1 MEFFAKEFSKLSVYE
16 LYEIL
21 KSRAEIFLLEQNII
35 CQDMDDTDEMKYG
48 LNGSPTQVS
57 RIFPPEVNDHREMW
71 TGTGE
76 ELTQRLEDK
85 LVALKFI

>member
-1 MEFFAKEFSKLSVYE
+1 
-16 LYEIL
+16 
-21 KSRAEIFLLEQNII
+21 
-35 CQDMDDTDEMKYG
+35 MDDTDEMKYG